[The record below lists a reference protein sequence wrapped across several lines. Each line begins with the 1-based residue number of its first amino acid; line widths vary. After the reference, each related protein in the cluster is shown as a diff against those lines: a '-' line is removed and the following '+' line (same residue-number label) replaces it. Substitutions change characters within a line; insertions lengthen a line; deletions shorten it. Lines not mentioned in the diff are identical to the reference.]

1 MLSVQLLK
9 CLLSG
14 LVVGGMLTLM
24 SSSEAASPLVGT
36 MKRIDGSSQDLSAY
50 QGKVVLVV
58 NVASQCGYTSQ
69 YAGLQKLYER
79 YKDKGLVILGF
90 PANDFG
96 AQEPGSDGEIMINGR
111 VANRHANG
119 PECFKHPARQVRGT
133 WVDHRIVISK
143 RHLTEQFVVVVPV
156 ERPPAAVAVLH
167 GSKPLPSPGNRSLD
181 PGPSRGDLHGLPPL
195 R

>member
-1 MLSVQLLK
+1 MLSIQLLK

-14 LVVGGMLTLM
+14 LVLGGMLTLM

-50 QGKVVLVV
+50 QGKVVLIV

-69 YAGLQKLYER
+69 YAGLQKLYET

-96 AQEPGSDGEIMINGR
+96 AQEPGSDGEIAAFCATSYGVTFDMFAKTSVTGANKTPLYQALTESADPSGEVGWNFEKFLLGR
-111 VANRHANG
+111 DGQVIGRFKSSIG
-119 PECFKHPARQVRGT
+119 PEDPKLV
-133 WVDHRIVISK
+133 
-143 RHLTEQFVVVVPV
+143 
-156 ERPPAAVAVLH
+156 AAIKAAL
-167 GSKPLPSPGNRSLD
+167 
-181 PGPSRGDLHGLPPL
+181 
-195 R
+195 